1 MDAVTSQFGLHQL
14 IKETMHI
21 LENSSFIV
29 DLIFT
34 SHPNL
39 VMESSVHLSVYSNC
53 HHQRIFA
60 KFNLQIYYPPPHER
74 EIWKKIWHYQNA
86 NTDHIRK
93 ETEQFGIFTK

>member
-14 IKETMHI
+14 IKEPMHI
-21 LENSSFIV
+21 LENSSFSV

-34 SHPNL
+34 SHPNP
-39 VMESSVHLSVYSNC
+39 VMESRVHLSVYSNC

-74 EIWKKIWHYQNA
+74 EIWKKNMA
-86 NTDHIRK
+86 LS
-93 ETEQFGIFTK
+93 EC